1 MSKRF
6 DVMAPRPGREEGKTF
21 WHRVGTA
28 WEGEKGIGIEFDSL
42 PIPDKEGKVKVR
54 LFEPREK
61 SQGAERGER
70 SVAENPART
79 SPAHPF
85 GPSMPS
91 QISTK
96 YGPDDDIPF

>member
-1 MSKRF
+1 MAKRY

-42 PIPDKEGKVKVR
+42 PVPDREGKVKVR

-61 SQGAERGER
+61 SQGAGPAGVENETAPAARR
-70 SVAENPART
+70 SL
-79 SPAHPF
+79 
-85 GPSMPS
+85 
-91 QISTK
+91 
-96 YGPDDDIPF
+96 DDDVPFAPEWR